1 MEHKIEIRDLHYRV
15 PTREILHDV
24 SLQVDKNQFVG
35 LIGPNGSGKTTLLKH
50 IYRALPPEKSTVF
63 INGHQAA
70 RVGDALNAHNG
81 TGQITGGSGD
91 VSFGG

>member
-1 MEHKIEIRDLHYRV
+1 MKHKIEIRDLHYRV

-50 IYRALPPEKSTVF
+50 IYRACPRKRAPCSSTAGRSRPF
-63 INGHQAA
+63 PIA
-70 RVGDALNAHNG
+70 RQPGR
-81 TGQITGGSGD
+81 
-91 VSFGG
+91 